1 MNYLPLFRIKMIKKY
16 QTRGL
21 QQVKNSVDNDEL
33 FDHEMTTHY
42 TLLDRRNRIS
52 STDII
57 IANPTE

>member
-1 MNYLPLFRIKMIKKY
+1 MPLFRLKMIKKY
-16 QTRGL
+16 QRRGL

-57 IANPTE
+57 IGNPTE